1 VNRDEYNSLS
11 CFIDLIIDTICIVDK
26 TGHFEYVSAS
36 SVRIFG
42 YTADEMIGMQM
53 LDLVYYADR
62 DRTIA
67 AAKNI
72 MQGHEHIN
80 FENRYVR
87 KDGQIVDILW
97 SARWSETHQQR
108 IAVARDISERKNT
121 ERRQA
126 ALYAI
131 SEAAHIA
138 EDLPAFY
145 QEIHHIIE
153 QLLPATHFAIANYEA
168 NTSELTFLYKATT
181 AQKSHAGKTDLV
193 PFTRNVSSTKS
204 NDNNNNHNKNN
215 NNNNINDNI
224 NSFASILNEED
235 ASYEAFCRQV
245 ILKACPLLAT
255 PNHVKDYPEEI
266 GEILNLSQLCWLG
279 MPLTQQHTIV
289 GVLMVHSDI
298 SDRRYTIQDQELME
312 YVSTQIA
319 TAIERKQML
328 ARLKYIALHDPLT
341 QLPNRTLFHDRIQV
355 ALTHAKRADHSLSL
369 LYLDLDK
376 FKRVNDTCGHHIGDA
391 LLKMTAQRIL
401 HCVRET
407 DTVSRFGGDEFVI
420 LLDDIGSK
428 ANSLQIAK
436 AILQALNQPF
446 KLAEKSLYILPSI
459 GIALYPEHGL
469 DEAQLLASSDAAMYR
484 AKKNGGN
491 YIEISNSL

>member
-11 CFIDLIIDTICIVDK
+11 CFIDLIIDTICVVDK
-26 TGHFEYVSAS
+26 TGRFEFVSAS
-36 SVRIFG
+36 SERIFG

-72 MQGHEHIN
+72 MKGHEHIN

-97 SARWSETHQQR
+97 SARWSETQQQR
-108 IAVARDISERKNT
+108 IAVARDISERKNI

-168 NTSELTFLYKATT
+168 NTNELTFLYKAKT
-181 AQKSHAGKTDLV
+181 AKVNHSGITDLASL
-193 PFTRNVSSTKS
+193 TRNSPSHKLKVETSISS
-204 NDNNNNHNKNN
+204 
-215 NNNNINDNI
+215 
-224 NSFASILNEED
+224 ED
-235 ASYEAFCRQV
+235 ESSYHAFCRQV

-255 PNHVKDYPEEI
+255 PNHLNDYPEPI
-266 GEILNLSQLCWLG
+266 GEILNLSRLCWLG
-279 MPLTQQHTIV
+279 MPLTQQHAIV

-298 SDRRYTIQDQELME
+298 SDRPYTIQDQELME

-328 ARLKYIALHDPLT
+328 ARLKHIALHDPLT

-355 ALTHAKRADHSLSL
+355 ALTHAKRADHRLSL

-420 LLDDIGSK
+420 LLDDVGSK
-428 ANSLQIAK
+428 ANSLHIAQT
-436 AILQALNQPF
+436 ILQALNQPF
-446 KLAEKSLYILPSI
+446 QLADQSLHILPSI
-459 GIALYPEHGL
+459 GIALYPEHGI

>member
-1 VNRDEYNSLS
+1 LLELDVNRDEYNSLS
-11 CFIDLIIDTICIVDK
+11 CFIDLLIDTICVVDK
-26 TGHFEYVSAS
+26 TGHFEFVSAS
-36 SVRIFG
+36 SERIFG

-72 MQGHEHIN
+72 MKGHEHIN

-97 SARWSETHQQR
+97 SARWSETQQQR

-138 EDLPAFY
+138 EDLPTFY
-145 QEIHHIIE
+145 QNIHHIIE
-153 QLLPATHFAIANYEA
+153 QLLPATHFAIASYDA
-168 NTSELTFLYKATT
+168 NTSELAFLYKAKAAKTSRT
-181 AQKSHAGKTDLV
+181 GITDLASL
-193 PFTRNVSSTKS
+193 TRNPPSHKLNVETSISS
-204 NDNNNNHNKNN
+204 
-215 NNNNINDNI
+215 
-224 NSFASILNEED
+224 ED
-235 ASYEAFCRQV
+235 ESSYHAFCRQV

-255 PNHVKDYPEEI
+255 PNHVKDYPEQI

-279 MPLTQQHTIV
+279 MPLTQQHAIV

-298 SDRRYTIQDQELME
+298 CDRPYTIQDQELME

-328 ARLKYIALHDPLT
+328 ARLKHIALHDPLT

-355 ALTHAKRADHSLSL
+355 ALTHAKRGDHRLSL

-420 LLDDIGSK
+420 LLDDVGSK
-428 ANSLQIAK
+428 SNSLHIAQT
-436 AILQALNQPF
+436 ILRALNQPF
-446 KLAEKSLYILPSI
+446 QLADQSLHILPSI
-459 GIALYPEHGL
+459 GVALYPEHGL

>member
-1 VNRDEYNSLS
+1 VNRDEYNRLS
-11 CFIDLIIDTICIVDK
+11 CFIDLIIDTICVVDK
-26 TGHFEYVSAS
+26 TGRFEFVSAS
-36 SVRIFG
+36 SERIFG

-72 MQGHEHIN
+72 MKGHEHIN

-97 SARWSETHQQR
+97 SARWSETQQQR
-108 IAVARDISERKNT
+108 IAVARDITERKNT

-145 QEIHHIIE
+145 QNIHHIIE
-153 QLLPATHFAIANYEA
+153 QLLPATHFAIASYDA
-168 NTSELTFLYKATT
+168 KSCELAFLYKAKAAKTSRT
-181 AQKSHAGKTDLV
+181 GITDLASL
-193 PFTRNVSSTKS
+193 TRNPPSHKLNAETSISS
-204 NDNNNNHNKNN
+204 
-215 NNNNINDNI
+215 
-224 NSFASILNEED
+224 ED
-235 ASYEAFCRQV
+235 ESSYHAFCRQV
-245 ILKACPLLAT
+245 ILKASPLLAT
-255 PNHVKDYPEEI
+255 PNHLNDYPEPI
-266 GEILNLSQLCWLG
+266 AEILNLSRLCWLG
-279 MPLTQQHTIV
+279 IPLKQQQATV

-298 SDRRYTIQDQELME
+298 CDRPYTIQDQELME

-328 ARLKYIALHDPLT
+328 TRLKHIALHDPLT
-341 QLPNRTLFHDRIQV
+341 QLPNRALFHDRIQV
-355 ALTHAKRADHSLSL
+355 ALTHAKRADHRLSL

-420 LLDDIGSK
+420 LLDDVGSK
-428 ANSLQIAK
+428 ANSLHIAQT
-436 AILQALNQPF
+436 ILRALNQPF
-446 KLAEKSLYILPSI
+446 QLADQSLHILPSI

>member
-1 VNRDEYNSLS
+1 LQELDVNRDEYNSLS
-11 CFIDLIIDTICIVDK
+11 CFIDLIIDTICVVDK
-26 TGHFEYVSAS
+26 TGRFEFVSAS
-36 SVRIFG
+36 SERIFG

-72 MQGHEHIN
+72 MKGHEHIN

-97 SARWSETHQQR
+97 SARWSETQQQR
-108 IAVARDISERKNT
+108 IAVARDITERKIT

-138 EDLPAFY
+138 EDLPTFY

-153 QLLPATHFAIANYEA
+153 QLLPATHFAIASYDA
-168 NTSELTFLYKATT
+168 KSCELAFLYKAKAAKTSRT
-181 AQKSHAGKTDLV
+181 GITDLV
-193 PFTRNVSSTKS
+193 PLTRNTSRH
-204 NDNNNNHNKNN
+204 NNNYKIH
-215 NNNNINDNI
+215 
-224 NSFASILNEED
+224 SVASISRED
-235 ASYEAFCRQV
+235 DSSYDAFCRQV
-245 ILKACPLLAT
+245 ISKDCPLLAT
-255 PNHVKDYPEEI
+255 PNRLNEYSKET
-266 GEILNLSQLCWLG
+266 GQILNLSQLCWLG
-279 MPLTQQHTIV
+279 IPLKQQQATV
-289 GVLMVHSDI
+289 GVLMVHNEI
-298 SDRRYTIQDQELME
+298 SDRLYTIQDQELME

-328 ARLKYIALHDPLT
+328 TRLKHIALHDPLT
-341 QLPNRTLFHDRIQV
+341 QLPNRALFHDRIQV
-355 ALTHAKRADHSLSL
+355 ALTHAKRGAHSLSL

-420 LLDDIGSK
+420 LLDDVGSK
-428 ANSLQIAK
+428 ANSLHIAQT
-436 AILQALNQPF
+436 ILQALNQPF
-446 KLAEKSLYILPSI
+446 QLADQSLHILPSI
-459 GIALYPEHGL
+459 GIALYPEHGI

>member
-11 CFIDLIIDTICIVDK
+11 CFIDLLIDTICVVDK
-26 TGHFEYVSAS
+26 TGRFEFVSAN

-72 MQGHEHIN
+72 MKGREHIN

-204 NDNNNNHNKNN
+204 NNHNHNQN
-215 NNNNINDNI
+215 HNNIN
-224 NSFASILNEED
+224 SVASILNGED
-235 ASYEAFCRQV
+235 VSYDAFCRQV

-255 PNHVKDYPEEI
+255 PNHLNDYPEPI
-266 GEILNLSQLCWLG
+266 GEILNLSRLCWLG

-298 SDRRYTIQDQELME
+298 CDRPYTIQDQELME

-341 QLPNRTLFHDRIQV
+341 QLPNRALFHDRIQV
-355 ALTHAKRADHSLSL
+355 ALTHAKRAEHRLSL

-420 LLDDIGSK
+420 LLDDVGSK

-446 KLAEKSLYILPSI
+446 KLADQSLYILPSI
-459 GIALYPEHGL
+459 GMALYPEHGI